1 MSTEDEDLRWIQSEL
16 ARLSRAAK
24 GPEDLGAAIIDL
36 LAAGYEDRIA
46 AERVVETFARRNWK
60 QRLWGVLRRG
70 PVPDASVALCSIFVD
85 ALFARGEI
93 TKQEQRVI
101 NVFRVVRFAHDGR
114 TEVALP
120 SWAAYRSAK
129 VMMVVLSATSLVA
142 LWLAWDVFS
151 TSVVG
156 IAISSTL
163 GSLLGWIARDIYD
176 SAWGRARVAHVLASR
191 YPWLVLRAE

>member
-1 MSTEDEDLRWIQSEL
+1 LEL
-16 ARLSRAAK
+16 SNS
-24 GPEDLGAAIIDL
+24 G

-46 AERVVETFARRNWK
+46 AERVVEIFARRNWK
-60 QRLWGVLRRG
+60 QRLWGVLRRE
-70 PVPDASVALCSIFVD
+70 PVPDARVALCSTFVD

-101 NVFRVVRFAHDGR
+101 NVFRVVRFANDGR

-120 SWAAYRSAK
+120 SWTAYRRAK
-129 VMMVVLSATSLVA
+129 VMMTVLSATSLVA

-163 GSLLGWIARDIYD
+163 GSLLGWIAREIYD
-176 SAWGRARVAHVLASR
+176 SAWGRARVAKVLASR